1 MVKSKSHL
9 IMVTRSICVNRTKV
23 NIAHAE
29 PETRENRGLIRR
41 LRRDTSTS
49 PVRWIFP
56 KFRPRALVFL
66 ACTLAVPGS
75 VQGAAADPWADG
87 LAAYIPGAFAGY
99 GVDRLP
105 GVVLGRPRGRGA
117 LRGGVHTL
125 SLGNGG
131 SVTLSFRDNVLF
143 DGPGDDLIVFEN
155 AFFVGDEGGAIF
167 EELAWVEVSTDG
179 RDWVRFGYDPVTRE
193 GLAGREPVYSSPRND
208 IDPLSPEAGGDRF
221 DLAQTGLSFVRF
233 VRIIDVDGAIFDP
246 GDVVAPGSKGGFDL
260 DAIAAIN
267 STPPA
272 VISGRVLSEG
282 MPVAGARVILRAAGR
297 SRPYRR
303 RTDAQGRFEFLRVT
317 PSGAHQLHARRRGLG
332 QAQID
337 VHVDEASPA
346 AEVDLPLMPR

>member
-9 IMVTRSICVNRTKV
+9 MMVARSICVNRTKV
-23 NIAHAE
+23 NNAHAE
-29 PETRENRGLIRR
+29 PKTGKNRGLIRR
-41 LRRDTSTS
+41 LRRDTSTAA
-49 PVRWIFP
+49 VRSLFQKP
-56 KFRPRALVFL
+56 GPRLLFFL
-66 ACTLAVPGS
+66 ACALTVPGW
-75 VQGAAADPWADG
+75 VTGATADPWADG
-87 LAAYIPGAFAGY
+87 LVAYSPGAFAGY

-105 GVVLGRPRGRGA
+105 GIVLGRPRGRGA

-131 SVTLSFRDNVLF
+131 SATLSFRDNVLF

-155 AFFVGDEGGAIF
+155 AFYVGEEGGAIF
-167 EELAWVEVSTDG
+167 EELAWVEVSLDG
-179 RDWVRFGYDPVTRE
+179 RDWVRLDYDPVTRE
-193 GLAGREPVYSSPRND
+193 GLAGRAPVYASPRNGV
-208 IDPLSPEAGGDRF
+208 DPLSPEAGGDRF
-221 DLAQTGLSFVRF
+221 DLAGTGLSFVRF

-260 DAIAAIN
+260 DAIAAIH

-282 MPVAGARVILRAAGR
+282 IPVAGARVILRAADR

-303 RTDAQGRFEFLRVT
+303 RTDAQGAFEFLRVT
-317 PSGAHQLHARRRGLG
+317 PSGAHRIHARRRGLG
-332 QAQID
+332 QAETL